1 MTATQVF
8 LRFVKNEYTNNDG
21 TINVRKFS
29 LWRTELRKNH
39 ISSKPVTDSR
49 CRIIYPVRYKRYS
62 KNFVDDYLYRN
73 RGTLNGFIRNF
84 YFLRSN
90 YYFFI
95 LYGVTVNGVRDSL
108 VKKWKKFLSDN
119 IVESDDLTKY
129 WTKNKEF
136 NFTWKG

>member
-8 LRFVKNEYTNNDG
+8 LRFIKNEYTNDDG
-21 TINVRKFS
+21 TINVRIFS
-29 LWRTELRKNH
+29 AWRTELRKNR

-49 CRIIYPVRYKRYS
+49 CKIIYPVRYKRYS

-84 YFLRSN
+84 YLLRSS
-90 YYFFI
+90 YYFYLMFG
-95 LYGVTVNGVRDSL
+95 YTKSGVE
-108 VKKWKKFLSDN
+108 KKIVSRWKKFLLDN
-119 IVESDDLTKY
+119 IKENDDFAKY
-129 WTKNKEF
+129 WTKNREF

>member
-8 LRFVKNEYTNNDG
+8 LRFIKNEYTNDDG
-21 TINVRKFS
+21 TINVRMLS
-29 LWRTELRKNH
+29 AWRTELRKNR

-49 CRIIYPVRYKRYS
+49 GKIIYPVRYKRYS

-84 YFLRSN
+84 YLLRSS
-90 YYFFI
+90 YYFYLTFG
-95 LYGVTVNGVRDSL
+95 YTKSGVE
-108 VKKWKKFLSDN
+108 KKIVSRWKKFLLDN
-119 IVESDDLTKY
+119 IKENDDFAKY
-129 WTKNKEF
+129 WTKNRKF